1 MIVKIDVFV
10 GDKVNEVI
18 AVKVAHELSNL
29 EPIEQNIVNDDFAVQ
44 YLEDVCDGKEVALF
58 GIDNILQVNEYITKR
73 S

>member
-44 YLEDVCDGKEVALF
+44 YLEDVCDGKEVPLF